1 MGVLTVLVLTGGR
14 PAVVVGPSVVVV
26 VVPSVVVVVVGSVV
40 VVLDVVLLVV
50 LDVVVLVV
58 VLDVVLLV
66 VVLGFVPPVVAVGFL
81 GVVTL
86 GHVQAAA
93 RVAAFPL
100 VLAGDPAV
108 SLAKAAVA
116 ETRKAE
122 PTSTLTSPRPS
133 LRRKLPVRPIPHPPC
148 QEPAVEQPVTKLS
161 PEWPGVTDRFG
172 AASLALTASYVR
184 SFGRRW
190 GEVRP
195 RPRSPFLG
203 LDDHLFQPIWTYG
216 NTADVCSNDGAQSGD
231 E

>member
-1 MGVLTVLVLTGGR
+1 VGVLTVLVLTSR
-14 PAVVVGPSVVVV
+14 PAVVVLSDVVGL
-26 VVPSVVVVVVGSVV
+26 SVVVVVVGSVVV

-50 LDVVVLVV
+50 LDVVLLVV

-66 VVLGFVPPVVAVGFL
+66 VLDDVVLGFVRPVVTVGFL

-93 RVAAFPL
+93 RVAEFPFVL
-100 VLAGDPAV
+100 VGDPAV

-116 ETRKAE
+116 ETRKAD

-148 QEPAVEQPVTKLS
+148 QEPAVEQLAAKLS
-161 PEWPGVTDRFG
+161 PG
-172 AASLALTASYVR
+172 AARDNSQIKSCLAGLTASCVR

-190 GEVRP
+190 GRASAAP
-195 RPRSPFLG
+195 SLALGWASTSIRSNRSR
-203 LDDHLFQPIWTYG
+203 HTRTQPTS
-216 NTADVCSNDGAQSGD
+216 ALRERAVQR
-231 E
+231 